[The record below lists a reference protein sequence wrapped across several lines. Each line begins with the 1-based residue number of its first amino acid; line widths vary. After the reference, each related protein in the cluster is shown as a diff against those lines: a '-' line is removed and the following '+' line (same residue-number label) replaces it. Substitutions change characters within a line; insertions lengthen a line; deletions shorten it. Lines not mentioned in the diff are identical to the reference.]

1 MIAGMEVKMY
11 RQSEKT
17 TAIYC
22 RVDYPGSPEAI
33 QSQIWAAL
41 DFVYQNHLEPAV
53 CFVDDGYPGMA
64 PDRPGLQSM
73 VRRIMAGATR
83 TVVVKSLDRLMRD
96 SFLFQDFAE
105 QVLTPGGVPLY
116 TISDGDSLTGKSM
129 AAITGALLR
138 AEKGGLA

>member
-1 MIAGMEVKMY
+1 MY

-64 PDRPGLQSM
+64 PDRPGLQGM
-73 VRRIMAGATR
+73 VRRIMAGEIR

-116 TISDGDSLTGKSM
+116 TVSNGHSLTESSM
-129 AAITGALLR
+129 AANTDALLR
-138 AEKGGLA
+138 AVKEGLA

>member
-1 MIAGMEVKMY
+1 MY

-33 QSQIWAAL
+33 QSQIWAARDL
-41 DFVYQNHLEPAV
+41 YIRIIWSLPSALWTTDILGWLLTVGAPEHGPA
-53 CFVDDGYPGMA
+53 DHG
-64 PDRPGLQSM
+64 R
-73 VRRIMAGATR
+73 
-83 TVVVKSLDRLMRD
+83 RD
-96 SFLFQDFAE
+96 SDCCCEKPGPADARQLLFQDFAE

-116 TISDGDSLTGKSM
+116 TISDGDSLTENSI